1 MRYNPI
7 KERRLPDKSK
17 LVFEFPKP
25 TQGGE
30 KFVVTLP
37 FFENIKINERK
48 RANYKRYDLMSR
60 SSQLYTYTGAES
72 RRFTLEFTMSFPH
85 IMEEHGPQVYNDFRR
100 FVDTEDNSFLQGLFF
115 KGAASELRRSAGGLR
130 SQSQAFSDNI
140 KALSVI
146 EGSDES
152 GTDLLD
158 GALDFLNA
166 GATGALNAVR
176 NITGREDIEPPIVPE
191 KYNKLIDIVLYWT
204 NIIRSSVSNNS
215 KNPVFGP
222 PIVRINHGVL
232 FQDIPCICN
241 NYSVAPVEEAGYDLD
256 SLMPRRILY
265 TMELEELRAGD
276 FQEFDPA
283 NKVAKD
289 NLVGWEGVVSSPHQ
303 SMDPGYEV

>member
-25 TQGGE
+25 TQGGD

-85 IMEEHGPQVYNDFRR
+85 IMEEHGPQVYNDFRS
-100 FVDTEDNSFLQGLFF
+100 FVDTEDNSFLQGLFL
-115 KGAASELRRSAGGLR
+115 KGAVSELRRSAGGLR
-130 SQSQAFSDNI
+130 SQSKAYADNI

-146 EGSDES
+146 EGSNES

-158 GALDFLNA
+158 GALDILGFLPDLA
-166 GATGALNAVR
+166 
-176 NITGREDIEPPIVPE
+176 ISDPPPAPE

-232 FQDIPCICN
+232 FQDIPCICS

-276 FQEFDPA
+276 FQEFDRY
-283 NKVAKD
+283 D
-289 NLVGWEGVVSSPHQ
+289 LYYWVVFFIFRFDSFSV
-303 SMDPGYEV
+303 SFYC